1 MLQPTKISR
10 PSPFILRIDWLDG
23 LSTSILL
30 EKLRDECPCA
40 MCKGEQIMGQQVSFG
55 MKMFAPGMND
65 LEKLVPVGNY
75 GVQATWKDGH
85 DTGIYPWSLLRRI
98 SEQNALSEQ
107 ELTNFLS

>member
-1 MLQPTKISR
+1 MQIPSKISR
-10 PSPFILRIDWLDG
+10 PSPFLLKIDWSDG
-23 LSTSILL
+23 FTSSILL

-85 DTGIYPWSLLRRI
+85 DTGIYPWKYLRQI
-98 SEQNALSEQ
+98 SEQNALSDEQ
-107 ELTNFLS
+107 LTNFLT

>member
-1 MLQPTKISR
+1 MLVPSTISR
-10 PSPFILRIDWLDG
+10 PSPFILRIDWSDG
-23 LSTSILL
+23 VSTSILL
-30 EKLRDECPCA
+30 EKMRDECPCA

-85 DTGIYPWSLLRRI
+85 DTGIYPWKLLRQI
-98 SEQNALSEQ
+98 AVQNALTEEQ
-107 ELTNFLS
+107 LANFMG

>member
-1 MLQPTKISR
+1 MILPLKISR
-10 PSPFILRIDWLDG
+10 PTPHLLRIDWSDG
-23 LSTSILL
+23 VTTTSTL

-85 DTGIYPWSLLRRI
+85 DTGIYPWKLLRQI
-98 SEQNALSEQ
+98 AVQNALTDEQ
-107 ELTNFLS
+107 IANFMA